1 MRRTFEGASTS
12 SAMNDRHN
20 PMHRRRPLRHQL
32 MSGSARIGAT
42 FALLATLVALPLA
55 VVALIGLPQRQ
66 ALSDAFRTGRL
77 DDTAVVQIGTLLFLL
92 LWAWFAAT
100 AAGEIAR
107 VAAWRARPRPTPL
120 QPLAASPTGWIR
132 RLVRVAMI
140 SSSAVVGS
148 GLLSVMGAPT
158 VGSVGAASSSPASS
172 SASAFTPASASASI
186 LLSNAIGTSSQASR
200 PNSMQSNG
208 RDTPYSIAV
217 RLGDPLLRDRIIELN
232 SGSTGQV
239 GTTWKGGVFPVGMTI
254 AVPEGSLDRQQ
265 RTWAPYIVVP
275 GDSVYRIAARLSA
288 GDGTRVRDLADEVIE
303 RNIGRAMNDGAIF
316 DDPSL
321 IRVGWQIEIP
331 DESIALPAATTV
343 DPPTIEPTSIA
354 SFDPTA
360 HTVVRGE
367 SYWSVAEDHLI
378 QGDQPSTGPQIAELT
393 EAMIELNAPTLGYD
407 IDSMIVPG
415 DQLRW
420 PPIEVQVPVVE
431 PVTAPT
437 VADPVVA
444 APVVAAPDAESVASL
459 PVAAAPRDATVPRV
473 SGDVA
478 PTDSSTDAPTVAQSP
493 PAGPTIAPLGQPA
506 EQLVEPHSSG
516 VDSGVQREAP
526 ITTSLGAAVLLC
538 AGALGLVE
546 SRRRHQL
553 RRAPAGARLHPPT
566 DTDIATERLLRTLPT
581 TGKAL
586 RLDLALRSA
595 GHHLAG
601 SGAHVLAVAMTDTGT
616 ITLLLH
622 RPERA
627 TPASPWQSDIVDP
640 SRWSLAATVET
651 DELID
656 SARLAGQPCPALVH
670 LGTVVGDGNTLAAGS
685 SLFVDL
691 EAFGLL
697 SIDAGVDA
705 GSAPLDNGHLAGTA
719 TTAIDIVRALAASL
733 AASPVGETLRM
744 VTHELDI
751 DTHLGNLNAE
761 TAETI
766 DAAIDCAAAALGST
780 PTAIGGRRT
789 FELRARGVGGEAW
802 EPVVVV
808 SGASVHDEAAVMDL
822 VDVSRGGGRGLAAV
836 LIGPIDGA
844 GLTLTAELDVWT
856 VQPLG
861 LQVIPVGLSAGHVS
875 AVHALLDAA
884 DRPLA
889 ATADPFEPASPMAA
903 SFVETPWHLV
913 VRVLGQVDVTDRD
926 GRSVAFDR
934 GKALELA
941 AWLSMHRERPTRASA
956 RTALW
961 DQQVRDATFANV
973 VSDARRAMGRAVTP
987 PTGEEWIE
995 RTLTEQLPLHVMVTS
1010 DAELLRARLDASRGL
1025 PVHEAIELLRPGV
1038 EWIADLPFAG
1048 TGYLWPDAEGI
1059 TSALTLLA
1067 TAAATEL
1074 ARHCLSIGDVDGV
1087 FWATG
1092 RGLRVLSGH
1101 EELIGLRM
1109 RAYAQRGDLAGV
1121 RSEWEVYER
1130 AIHADPW
1137 SSGEPSP
1144 KLVAI
1149 RRELLSH

>member
-1 MRRTFEGASTS
+1 MRRTFEGASTF

-20 PMHRRRPLRHQL
+20 PMHRRRSLRHQL

-148 GLLSVMGAPT
+148 GLLSVMGATT
-158 VGSVGAASSSPASS
+158 VGSVGAASSSSASS

-186 LLSNAIGTSSQASR
+186 RLSNAIGTSGQASR

-265 RTWAPYIVVP
+265 RTWAPYVVVP

-288 GDGTRVRDLADEVIE
+288 GDGTRVRDLADEIIE

-331 DESIALPAATTV
+331 DESIALPAATTA
-343 DPPTIEPTSIA
+343 DAPTIDPTSSA
-354 SFDPTA
+354 SIDPAA

-378 QGDQPSTGPQIAELT
+378 EGEQPSTGPQIAELT

-437 VADPVVA
+437 VA
-444 APVVAAPDAESVASL
+444 APVVSAPVAESVASL
-459 PVAAAPRDATVPRV
+459 PVAAAPRDATVPHV

-478 PTDSSTDAPTVAQSP
+478 STDPSTDAPTVAQSP
-493 PAGPTIAPLGQPA
+493 PAGPTIAPLVQPA
-506 EQLVEPHSSG
+506 DQAVEPHSSS

-553 RRAPAGARLHPPT
+553 RRAPAGARLQPPT

-581 TGKAL
+581 TDKAL

-627 TPASPWQSDIVDP
+627 TPASPWQSDIIDP

-670 LGTVVGDGNTLAAGS
+670 LGTVVGHSNTLPAGA

-697 SIDAGVDA
+697 SIDAGVGA
-705 GSAPLDNGHLAGTA
+705 GPAPLGNDDPAGTPA
-719 TTAIDIVRALAASL
+719 GAIDIVRALAASL

-856 VQPLG
+856 VRPLG
-861 LQVIPVGLSAGHVS
+861 LQVIPVGLSADHVS

-889 ATADPFEPASPMAA
+889 ADADPSVSPSCSNTLFA
-903 SFVETPWHLV
+903 ETSWHLV
-913 VRVLGQVDVTDRD
+913 VKVLGQVDVTDRD

-941 AWLSMHRERPTRASA
+941 AWLSMHRERPTRSSA

-973 VSDARRAMGRAVTP
+973 VSDARRAMGRAVMP

-995 RTLTEQLPLHVMVTS
+995 RTLTEQLPLHAMVTS

-1025 PVHEAIELLRPGV
+1025 PAHEAIELLRPGV

-1067 TAAATEL
+1067 TGAATEL